1 MRASSS
7 ALWDG
12 KGEARRSTGCKLYTE
27 CDGGGCSCCFSGSS
41 SEVKLNHFVDRK
53 KDPGSVMDWF
63 QMLVVG
69 SATSST
75 SLQMVIVNHG
85 SLGPG
90 DGTGLEV
97 GSFSVHH
104 EVSLEIVIRVVALNF
119 GWHDLVEVALFH
131 FNSINPDLS
140 SMSDVMNDPQE
151 FFLGS
156 CCPLPSS

>member
-1 MRASSS
+1 MQAKLENIREII
-7 ALWDG
+7 D
-12 KGEARRSTGCKLYTE
+12 EDFDIIYLYTE

-41 SEVKLNHFVDRK
+41 SEVKLNHFVDRE

-104 EVSLEIVIRVVALNF
+104 EVSLEIVIRVVALQ
-119 GWHDLVEVALFH
+119 G
-131 FNSINPDLS
+131 
-140 SMSDVMNDPQE
+140 NDYGS
-151 FFLGS
+151 FL
-156 CCPLPSS
+156 